1 MSYEWLNENSR
12 KFLSGGYLS
21 EGENAEER
29 IRAICDTAEN
39 ILQIEGFSDKL
50 ESYMQKG
57 WISLSTPIWAN
68 FGKSRGLPISCF
80 SSYIDDNVGSIMY
93 AAGEV
98 GIMSKVGGGTS
109 GYFGNLRP
117 RGSSV
122 SDNGKTSGA
131 VHFMELF
138 QTVTD
143 VVSQGGVRRGRFAPY
158 LPIDHGDIDEF
169 LDIGTEGHPIQ
180 TLTTAVCVPD
190 WWVKE
195 MKDGDKAKRKVWAK
209 LLRRRSEVGYPYIF
223 FTDNANS
230 TKSNIYR
237 DKDIKIHNSQLC
249 IVGSDRVVSDRGYLT
264 AKELYEQ
271 GGKLTLFDGT
281 RAVESSEMKLREKDV
296 PVYRITLSNGLEHTV
311 TDYHK
316 IVVIDERSNEIQVQA
331 KDLCVGDKVS
341 IQTNKGLFGQKHMPE
356 EAFLLGLYQSDG
368 TQNKEQRMID
378 IWENDFDIL
387 EEVQEKF
394 NNIHYRYG
402 CDSYEITNQH
412 GNTFSRGREPATFH
426 DCNTGTSDVKKKRL
440 SSRTLYKSLNFEK
453 GYVPSWIWESDEK
466 TQWEYVRGLLIAD
479 GTARVGKSSGNPL
492 QIAYADI
499 NKGFLKE
506 LQLLFNNLGLISSI
520 RMLRKGG
527 ETLMPNGKGGHKM
540 YQTKDC
546 WRLIISNKKSALEV
560 ERNTGF
566 LTRKNV
572 AVEDREY
579 LDNTK
584 KCSKIVKIEY
594 YGKEDVYCP
603 TVDTDEHVFVSQGI
617 RTVNCS
623 EILLPTNSDESFVC
637 DLASVNVKHFDD
649 YKDTDVVETVV
660 FLLDAVMTEF
670 IEKIEQYRDNGTE
683 EGRLMWE
690 YLKRAHKFSKNH
702 RALGL
707 GVLGLHSYYQSHNI
721 PFVSAEAERKCKEIF
736 SHLQSRSYKA
746 SEDLAQMYG
755 ECEMT
760 KGYGRRNTTLNAV
773 APTTSSAFI
782 LGQVSQSIEPLMSNY
797 YIKDLAK
804 LKFEVKNKY
813 LEKLLEEKGHNTE
826 EVWTSISKND
836 GSVQHLTDILT
847 EHEREVFLTF
857 SEMDQKGLIKQA
869 SIRQKYLDQTQ
880 SMNLM
885 IPTTMTPKEVNEIT
899 LYAHESGLPT
909 LYYQHSTNAAQQFIR
924 GTTCEACEL

>member
-29 IRAICDTAEN
+29 IRAICDTAEK
-39 ILQIEGFSDKL
+39 ILQIDGFSDKL
-50 ESYMQKG
+50 EGYMQKG

-109 GYFGNLRP
+109 GYFGNIRP

-190 WWVKE
+190 LWIKE

-223 FTDNANS
+223 FTDNANA

-249 IVGSDRVVSDRGYLT
+249 
-264 AKELYEQ
+264 
-271 GGKLTLFDGT
+271 
-281 RAVESSEMKLREKDV
+281 
-296 PVYRITLSNGLEHTV
+296 
-311 TDYHK
+311 
-316 IVVIDERSNEIQVQA
+316 
-331 KDLCVGDKVS
+331 
-341 IQTNKGLFGQKHMPE
+341 
-356 EAFLLGLYQSDG
+356 
-368 TQNKEQRMID
+368 
-378 IWENDFDIL
+378 
-387 EEVQEKF
+387 
-394 NNIHYRYG
+394 
-402 CDSYEITNQH
+402 
-412 GNTFSRGREPATFH
+412 
-426 DCNTGTSDVKKKRL
+426 
-440 SSRTLYKSLNFEK
+440 
-453 GYVPSWIWESDEK
+453 
-466 TQWEYVRGLLIAD
+466 
-479 GTARVGKSSGNPL
+479 
-492 QIAYADI
+492 
-499 NKGFLKE
+499 
-506 LQLLFNNLGLISSI
+506 
-520 RMLRKGG
+520 
-527 ETLMPNGKGGHKM
+527 
-540 YQTKDC
+540 
-546 WRLIISNKKSALEV
+546 
-560 ERNTGF
+560 
-566 LTRKNV
+566 
-572 AVEDREY
+572 
-579 LDNTK
+579 
-584 KCSKIVKIEY
+584 
-594 YGKEDVYCP
+594 
-603 TVDTDEHVFVSQGI
+603 
-617 RTVNCS
+617 S
-623 EILLPTNSDESFVC
+623 EILLPTNSHESFVC
-637 DLASVNVKHFDD
+637 DLASVNVKHFDE
-649 YKDTDVVETVV
+649 YKNTDVVETVV

-670 IEKIEQYRDNGTE
+670 IEKIEQYRDSNTE
-683 EGRLMWE
+683 EGRLLWE
-690 YLKRAHKFSKNH
+690 YLKRAHEFSKNH

-707 GVLGLHSYYQSHNI
+707 GVLGLHSYYQSHGI
-721 PFVSAEAERKCKEIF
+721 PFVSEEAEKKCEEIF

-760 KGYGRRNTTLNAV
+760 RGYGRRNTTLNAV

-813 LEKLLEEKGHNTE
+813 LEKILEERGHNTE
-826 EVWTSISKND
+826 EVWSSISKND
-836 GSVQHLTDILT
+836 GSVQHLKDILSDR
-847 EHEREVFLTF
+847 EREVFLTF